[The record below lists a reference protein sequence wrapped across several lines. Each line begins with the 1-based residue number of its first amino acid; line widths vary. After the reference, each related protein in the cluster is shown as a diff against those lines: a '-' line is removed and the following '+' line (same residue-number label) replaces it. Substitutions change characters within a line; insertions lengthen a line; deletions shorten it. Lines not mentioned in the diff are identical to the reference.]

1 VLHAGNRLGT
11 PHPLFLTPSTR
22 PSDGSLTSPTLR
34 VLYCPPHYIHL
45 KKGGFGYI
53 YINMKYIITESQ
65 DNKLVDKLTN
75 SIKSDGWVNTAKLV
89 GGDENLIK
97 ALGITSPMDF
107 LHLFDDMNV
116 VQSEKRRNVTL
127 FRYNKG
133 NDLMY
138 LNKKNKVIAV
148 NYDEIWSI
156 LEIVF
161 ELKYS
166 EIQELIKEWL
176 DDVYNLS
183 GITPGTHLPT
193 TIYLDEVYN
202 LR

>member
-1 VLHAGNRLGT
+1 
-11 PHPLFLTPSTR
+11 
-22 PSDGSLTSPTLR
+22 
-34 VLYCPPHYIHL
+34 
-45 KKGGFGYI
+45 
-53 YINMKYIITESQ
+53 MKIIITENRLEKVLKQ
-65 DNKLVDKLTN
+65 LGTKKTIELLG
-75 SIKSDGWVNTAKLV
+75 GW
-89 GGDENLIK
+89 ENFCKVLNIE
-97 ALGITSPMDF
+97 GPMDF

>member
-1 VLHAGNRLGT
+1 
-11 PHPLFLTPSTR
+11 
-22 PSDGSLTSPTLR
+22 
-34 VLYCPPHYIHL
+34 
-45 KKGGFGYI
+45 
-53 YINMKYIITESQ
+53 MKYIITESQ
-65 DNKLVDKLTN
+65 DNKMVERLTN
-75 SIKSDGWVNTAKLV
+75 GVKYNGWNETAKLV
-89 GGDENLIK
+89 GGYENLIK
-97 ALGITSPMDF
+97 VLGINSPMDF

-116 VQSEKRRNVTL
+116 VQSEKSRNITL

-148 NYDEIWSI
+148 NDEEIWSI

-176 DDVYNLS
+176 DEVYNLS
-183 GITPGTHLPT
+183 GITPIFISYIT
-193 TIYLDEVYN
+193 D
-202 LR
+202 